1 MTETAANAE
10 LVDVALVGAGVMS
23 ATLATLLA
31 HLQPGLTFHVFERLD
46 GVALESSKAA
56 NNAGT
61 GHAANCEL
69 NYTPEQKDG
78 SVDIG
83 KALVINRAFEI
94 SLQFWAYLVEQGVL
108 PGADRFLT
116 RIPHQSLVWGE
127 ANTRFLRARHAQL
140 SAHPMFEDMQ
150 FTDDPARIAEWMPL
164 AMRGREPG
172 DPLAATHLA
181 RGTDVDFG
189 SLTRML
195 FAHLAGRGGFTVHL
209 RHEVRNLRRDPDHRW
224 RLEAVDLAT
233 GKVREFRARFVFL
246 GAGGGALPLL
256 LKSGIPEARGY
267 GGFPVS
273 GQWLMCTN
281 PEVIGQHHSKVYGKP
296 SLGAPPM
303 SVPHLDS
310 RMIDGRKA
318 LLFGPYAGF
327 TTKYLKAGSYLD
339 MIRAV
344 GPANLWPML
353 AAGWHNLDLTRYLI
367 GQVLQSPRQR
377 LEALRRFV
385 PTARMEDWRLE
396 VAGQRV
402 QIIKADPKQGGKLEF
417 GTEVVASADGTLAA
431 LLGASPGAS
440 TAATTMIY
448 LILRC
453 FSDQAQSDSWQAA
466 LRRMVPS
473 FGHDLT
479 KEVDLLRRI
488 RDRNNEVLGIGPGA
502 PAPAGA
508 TAGAAQG

>member
-1 MTETAANAE
+1 VTETASNVE
-10 LVDVALVGAGVMS
+10 QVDVALVGAGVMS
-23 ATLATLLA
+23 ATLATFLA
-31 HLQPGLTFHVFERLD
+31 HLDPDLTFAVLERLD

-69 NYTPEQKDG
+69 NYTPEKPDG
-78 SVDIG
+78 TVDIT

-94 SLQFWAYLVEQGVL
+94 SLQFWSYLVEQGVL
-108 PGADRFLT
+108 PDPRRFLN

-127 ANTRFLRARHAQL
+127 ANTRFLRARQAQL
-140 SAHPMFEDMQ
+140 SAHPMFEDMLYSE
-150 FTDDPARIAEWMPL
+150 DPARLAEWMPL
-164 AMRGREPG
+164 TMTGRELRG
-172 DPLAATHLA
+172 PLAATHVA

-189 SLTRML
+189 RLTQAL
-195 FAHLAGRGGFTVHL
+195 FAALTKRGGFALHL
-209 RHEVRNLRRDPDHRW
+209 RHEVRDLKRDPDRWW
-224 RLEAVDLAT
+224 RLRIVDLAT
-233 GKVREFRARFVFL
+233 GALRDVRARFVFL

-256 LKSGIPEARGY
+256 LKSGLPESKGY

-273 GQWLMCTN
+273 GQWLMCVN
-281 PEVIGQHHSKVYGKP
+281 PEVIAQHHSKVYGKP

-310 RMIDGRKA
+310 RMIDGRQA

-339 MIRAV
+339 MLKAI
-344 GPANLWPML
+344 GPANLWPM
-353 AAGWHNLDLTRYLI
+353 AAAAWHNLDLTRYLI

-377 LEALRRFV
+377 LAALQRFV
-385 PTARMEDWRLE
+385 PTARMEDWKLE
-396 VAGQRV
+396 IAGQRV
-402 QIIKADPKQGGKLEF
+402 QVIKHDPKLGGRLEF
-417 GTEVVASADGTLAA
+417 GTEVVASGDGSLAA

-440 TAATTMIY
+440 TAATTMVY

-453 FSDQAQSDSWQAA
+453 FSDHAQGDAWQGM

-479 KEVDLLRRI
+479 KETDLLRTI
-488 RDRNNEVLGIGPGA
+488 RDRNNQVLQLA
-502 PAPAGA
+502 
-508 TAGAAQG
+508 